1 MTLNAPRLGD
11 MAQSLMLRSHAARL
25 RADLADR
32 SQEVTTGRTADLVRH
47 LGGDTAR
54 LAALERD
61 LALTAPLRRLQAEA
75 ASLAAAM
82 QAALESVQSRLE
94 PLGKTLANAAS
105 GGVPAE
111 IAAAAGEAR
120 DAFGAAVAALN
131 TSAGGRSL
139 FAGAAVA
146 GPAVAPADDMLDDL
160 RAAIGGETDGATIAG
175 IVRGWFAPGG
185 GFETSGYLGATDA
198 AAAIPLGQ
206 AETVALD
213 LRADDPILRDALAAA
228 ALGAL
233 AADRA
238 LDLPEATSRA
248 LFDAAA
254 AGLMAV
260 RDPMTELRAAL
271 GAQEARIERAGARL
285 QTQHSG
291 AELARAALVGVD
303 EYEAATQVEALGH
316 KLESLYAV
324 TVRLSRLTLLEQL
337 R

>member
-11 MAQSLMLRSHAARL
+11 MAQSLTLRSHAARL
-25 RADLADR
+25 KADLADR
-32 SQEVTTGRTADLVRH
+32 SQEVATGRAADLVRH

-61 LALTAPLRRLQAEA
+61 LAMTAPLRRLQAEA
-75 ASLAAAM
+75 ASRAAAM
-82 QAALESVQSRLE
+82 QTALESIQSRLE
-94 PLGKTLANAAS
+94 PLGATLRNAAS
-105 GGVPAE
+105 AGVPAE
-111 IAAAAGEAR
+111 IAAATGEAR

-131 TSAGGRSL
+131 TSAAGRSL
-139 FAGAAVA
+139 FAGGAVG
-146 GPAVAPADDMLDDL
+146 GPAIAPAEDMLDDL
-160 RAAIGGETDGATIAG
+160 RAAIGGETDAATIAG
-175 IVRGWFAPGG
+175 LVRDWFAPGG
-185 GFETSGYLGATDA
+185 GFETAGYLGATEPA
-198 AAAIPLGQ
+198 AAVPLGQ

-213 LRADDPILRDALAAA
+213 LRADDPTLRGVLAAA

-233 AADRA
+233 AADPA

-248 LFDAAA
+248 LFGAAA
-254 AGLMAV
+254 ADAMAV

-271 GAQEARIERAGARL
+271 GTKEARIEQAGVRLQAVRAGA
-285 QTQHSG
+285 
-291 AELARAALVGVD
+291 EMARAALVGVD
-303 EYEAATQVEALGH
+303 EYEAATRVEALGH